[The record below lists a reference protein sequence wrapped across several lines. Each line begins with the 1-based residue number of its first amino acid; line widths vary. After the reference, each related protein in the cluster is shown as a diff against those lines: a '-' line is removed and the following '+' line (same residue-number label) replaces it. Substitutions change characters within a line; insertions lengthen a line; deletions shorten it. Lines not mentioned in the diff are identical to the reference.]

1 MSQRLTASQRGASQR
16 LTASQCLKASMP
28 LRAFILHCIRAASGF
43 ALGAGVLALTPQL
56 AHAQSESSGAAPSAA
71 PNAEAAA
78 HFERGVDLYNDG
90 ALDGAMVEFERAY
103 DLVPDYRVLYNIARV
118 HVEQNHYV
126 DGINVYERYLKG
138 GGSEIPEA
146 RREQVEATLEKLRA
160 RIANVWV
167 TSNAAGADLYV
178 NGKAVGTLPLQ
189 KAIPLD
195 PGTCELRVE
204 KPGYQTSQQTL
215 KVAGGDTPR
224 ITVNLTALSTAAN
237 PSSPAPHVSGPPRY
251 ALTNNY
257 TPFWVSFTAAALLGG
272 GAGAFGYLAVKRQ
285 DSLDAE
291 YDRFPVDRNRA
302 DDLRHEGK
310 TFALV
315 SDALTA
321 GAILG
326 AGLSLYFLADPPTRH
341 EPVVDSARLSFD
353 VSWNHAA
360 VRGRF

>member
-1 MSQRLTASQRGASQR
+1 MSQRLTASQRLSAGQ
-16 LTASQCLKASMP
+16 P
-28 LRAFILHCIRAASGF
+28 LRAISLCLRTVSGF
-43 ALGAGVLALTPQL
+43 ALSAGLVALAPTL
-56 AHAQSESSGAAPSAA
+56 AHAQSDASTAASSAA
-71 PNAEAAA
+71 PNTEAAA
-78 HFERGVDLYNDG
+78 HFERGVELYNDG

-103 DLVPDYRVLYNIARV
+103 ELVPDYRVLYNIARV

-126 DGINVYERYLKG
+126 EGINAYERYLKG
-138 GGSEIPEA
+138 GAGEISEA
-146 RREQVEATLEKLRA
+146 RREQVEAALEKLRG

-167 TSNAAGADLYV
+167 TSNATGADLYV

-189 KAIPLD
+189 KAVPLD

-224 ITVNLTALSTAAN
+224 ITLDLTALPTAAN
-237 PSSPAPHVSGPPRY
+237 PSPAAHVSGPPRY

-257 TPFWVSFTAAALLGG
+257 TPFWVSFTATALLGG

-291 YDRFPVDRNRA
+291 YDRFPVDRERA

-326 AGLSLYFLADPPTRH
+326 AGFSLYFLADPPTSH
-341 EPVVDSARLSFD
+341 EPVVDSAGLSFD